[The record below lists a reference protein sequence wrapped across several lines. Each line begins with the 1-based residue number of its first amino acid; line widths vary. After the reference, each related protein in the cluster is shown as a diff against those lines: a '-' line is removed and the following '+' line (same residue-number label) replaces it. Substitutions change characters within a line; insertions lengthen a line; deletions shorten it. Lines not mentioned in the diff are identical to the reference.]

1 MQIAN
6 SNLVIIPTR
15 GRPENAERA
24 VKYLKEHS
32 KVSDIV
38 LGLDEDDEHN
48 YPRLDGVM
56 YEVGPREYMIATLNK
71 IAMKY
76 VDDYLFFTFLGDDNI
91 VTTDGWDVAMSITLA
106 KHGYGIAYGNDML
119 QEDKL
124 PTSIMI
130 TTNIVKALGF
140 MAPPQQKHLYA
151 DNFWQALGKGLG
163 SYYYFP
169 SVYWEHL
176 HFYNKKAEKDIIYI
190 EANSKERYE
199 KDRKSFEKYMKK
211 HYVNDVLRVKE
222 ALGVNLQQD
231 QGN

>member
-1 MQIAN
+1 MKV
-6 SNLVIIPTR
+6 NLVIIPTR

-48 YPRLDGVM
+48 YPRLDDVI

-91 VTTDGWDVAMSITLA
+91 VTTDGWDVAMSVTLG

-140 MAPPQQKHLYA
+140 MAPPQLKHLYA
-151 DNFWQALGKGLG
+151 DNFWQALGRGLG

-176 HFYNKKAEKDIIYI
+176 HFINGKAGKDIIYI